1 MVKNMIMKKTKT
13 FSALLLGMILFMTSC
28 ESPEDNISAPTY
40 ALIGIAAQFADE
52 SISTQQFTPKQ
63 QPPFGDTIRIQFPR
77 YFPAGSSTP
86 IDISNMRITATIPVN
101 VSIRPKLTV
110 MDLNVANAIEVINS
124 DGTIDKHVI
133 IGEIEK

>member
-77 YFPAGSSTP
+77 YFPAGSSTT
-86 IDISNMRITATIPVN
+86 DR
-101 VSIRPKLTV
+101 
-110 MDLNVANAIEVINS
+110 
-124 DGTIDKHVI
+124 HQ
-133 IGEIEK
+133 